1 MEREANYAAVGAFVL
16 LVGLVAALFVYWYS
30 DQREH
35 KVFKRYEIYFD
46 GSVSGLERGAA
57 VRYLG
62 VGVGRVQLMAIDPR
76 DPGRV
81 QVVVAI
87 DSTTPISDK
96 TLAQLELQGVT
107 GLLYIDLQ
115 QIREGI
121 PLPPAVPGIEYPVI
135 RSARSRFDLFLARL
149 PDVLASAGELVDRA
163 TRVLSDKNIAAI
175 SNALDN
181 IEKASVGLPQTLR
194 EVNSLLAELRGASA
208 DLSASAKGARQIVDA
223 SGPEVIAA
231 IQRVHV
237 VADNLAKAT
246 DQIQQ
251 LIGDNRQDV
260 RSFTRD
266 GLPELEQLLRE
277 GRAAADEIRELS
289 SSLREN
295 PSQLLYQP
303 KQEGVVIP
311 R

>member
-16 LVGLVAALFVYWYS
+16 LVLLVGALFVYWYS
-30 DQREH
+30 DGRDH
-35 KVFKRYEIYFD
+35 KSFRRYEIYFD

-62 VGVGRVQLMAIDPR
+62 VGVGRVQQMHIDPR

-81 QVVVAI
+81 EVIVDI
-87 DSTTPISDK
+87 DSSTPISAE
-96 TLAQLELQGVT
+96 TLAELQLQGVT
-107 GLLYIDLQ
+107 GLLFIDLQ
-115 QIREGI
+115 QII
-121 PLPPAVPGIEYPVI
+121 SKVPLPPMVPGIDYPVI
-135 RSARSRFDLFLARL
+135 RSARSRFDVFLARL

-163 TRVLSDKNIAAI
+163 ARALSDQNIAAI
-175 SNALDN
+175 SRALGN
-181 IEKASVGLPQTLR
+181 IDKATGDLPHTLR
-194 EVNSLLAELRGASA
+194 EVSSLVA
-208 DLSASAKGARQIVDA
+208 DLRTATSDLAASAKGARQIVDQA
-223 SGPEVIAA
+223 GPEVVSSL
-231 IQRVHV
+231 QRVHV
-237 VADNLAKAT
+237 VADNLADAT
-246 DQIQQ
+246 DQIEK
-251 LIGDNRQDV
+251 LIGDNRQDL

-277 GRAAADEIRELS
+277 GRGAAQELRELS

-303 KQEGVVIP
+303 RQTGVEIA